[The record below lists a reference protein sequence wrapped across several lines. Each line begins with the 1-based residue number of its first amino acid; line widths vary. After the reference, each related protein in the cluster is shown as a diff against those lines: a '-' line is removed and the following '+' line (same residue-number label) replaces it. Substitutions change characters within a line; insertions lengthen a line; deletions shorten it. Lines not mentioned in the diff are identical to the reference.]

1 MRGQILFPLILIS
14 AALLAGARA
23 EEQFPVLAAGREVYT
38 NVTITKVTATD
49 IYFIYAGG
57 MANEKI
63 KNLSPVLQ
71 QHFSFDPQKAHA
83 AELQL
88 AENQARY
95 HEQVIHAP
103 VVQPPD
109 LTREP
114 APRPAA
120 AATVLWRSDLPG
132 ALQQAQ
138 SENKWVLL
146 DFTGSD
152 WCPWCIKFDQEVLST
167 GKFAA
172 YAGQKLELVKVD
184 FPRHTP
190 LPAEQSR
197 ANEAL
202 AARFS
207 VESYPTYVLLNSAG
221 KELGRQSG
229 YRSGGPDAFIAELE
243 NFGQ

>member
-1 MRGQILFPLILIS
+1 MILT
-14 AALLAGARA
+14 ALLAGARA
-23 EEQFPVLAAGREVYT
+23 EEQLPLLAAGREVYT

-63 KNLSPVLQ
+63 KNLSPGLQ
-71 QHFSFDPQKAHA
+71 QHFSFDPRKARA

-103 VVQPPD
+103 VVRPPD

-120 AATVLWRSDLPG
+120 SATALWRSDLPG

-138 SENKWVLL
+138 SENKRVLL

-152 WCPWCIKFDQEVLST
+152 WCPWCIKFDRVVLST
-167 GKFAA
+167 EKFAA

-190 LPAEQSR
+190 LPDDQRR
-197 ANEAL
+197 ANDAL
-202 AARFS
+202 AARFN
-207 VESYPTYVLLNSAG
+207 VDGYPTYVLLNAAG

-229 YRSGGPDAFIAELE
+229 YLSGGPDAFIAELE
-243 NFGQ
+243 SYGQ